1 MPTEYDTALLTEIH
15 RLQAAIAAGSGPGPN
30 PGGYYTERASW
41 AHAFHR
47 DRDEREHGPR
57 IASLHGDGYNDA
69 ARKRVSRALAR
80 LETEGLVELWGWGRN
95 TTHAKL
101 TPEGERFAW
110 ELATR
115 PAVAGE
121 GGPQA

>member
-1 MPTEYDTALLTEIH
+1 MPTEYDTALLIEI
-15 RLQAAIAAGSGPGPN
+15 RRQRAAIAADPGPGGN
-30 PGGYYTERASW
+30 PGGYHRERLRW
-41 AHAFHR
+41 VNAFYR

-57 IASLHGDGYNDA
+57 IASLYGDGYDDA
-69 ARKRVSRALAR
+69 ARKRVRRALDR
-80 LETEGLVELWGWGRN
+80 LEAAGLVELWGAGRN
-95 TTHAKL
+95 VTHVKL
-101 TPEGERFAW
+101 TAEGERFAG